1 MRRRVGGRARP
12 RAESARL
19 AAGRGAERRRKRL
32 PSCSTSVSVSESRS
46 AMTVGQDATGAVG
59 GGEMILHLLRQHE
72 REEAARPRGRGS
84 FRRAGGR
91 SAASRTD
98 SWRCGTPADKSLV
111 DNKGY
116 RRFLANP
123 KGDGFSID
131 RAKVEEDAKF
141 DNVFVL
147 RTSGTTLSQPSPIVV
162 NNINDLDATTPR
174 NVTPKPPAMRRR
186 LA

>member
-1 MRRRVGGRARP
+1 M
-12 RAESARL
+12 
-19 AAGRGAERRRKRL
+19 
-32 PSCSTSVSVSESRS
+32 
-46 AMTVGQDATGAVG
+46 
-59 GGEMILHLLRQHE
+59 
-72 REEAARPRGRGS
+72 
-84 FRRAGGR
+84 
-91 SAASRTD
+91 
-98 SWRCGTPADKSLV
+98 